1 MRLDH
6 NHHHFGLLPPTNN
19 GRTSIVSFSFVVV
32 VVVVVTEVIKLSPG
46 HTNKGSPVPF
56 DEARFLNPPR
66 NQIRCEAAG
75 GGLRAQLEANLLPS
89 EMGSKELNEA
99 RDNYLKL
106 IEIAFFV
113 TDGLVNVFRA
123 EPGKNRFA
131 SSFDPGLFHAQG
143 AFPVLDEPKINI
155 FQCHFYFHP
164 RFLLHKK
171 NLCRGPISVLHLVGT
186 SPEVS

>member
-19 GRTSIVSFSFVVV
+19 GHPSIVSFSFVV

-56 DEARFLNPPR
+56 DEARFLNPPL
-66 NQIRCEAAG
+66 NQIRCGRRLA

-155 FQCHFYFHP
+155 FQCHFYFHL
-164 RFLLHKK
+164 RFSLLHKK
-171 NLCRGPISVLHLVGT
+171 IFAGDPSLFCIW
-186 SPEVS
+186 